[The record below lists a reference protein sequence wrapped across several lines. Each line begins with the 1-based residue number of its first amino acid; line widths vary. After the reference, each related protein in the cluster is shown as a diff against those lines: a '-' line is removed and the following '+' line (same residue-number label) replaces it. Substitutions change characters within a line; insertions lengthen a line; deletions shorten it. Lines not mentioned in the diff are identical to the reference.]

1 MEEKVKEVIN
11 ELRPFLMNDGG
22 NIEFVK
28 IEDNILYV
36 TLHGACAM
44 CAMQDFTLKD
54 GIERIIL
61 EKVKEHN
68 GFATVD
74 NINKYNLRYKERI

>member
-36 TLHGACAM
+36 NLQGACAM

-61 EKVKEHN
+61 EKVPEIKE
-68 GFATVD
+68 VR
-74 NINKYNLRYKERI
+74 LYKEDWSFSSQFI